1 MRRKDRE
8 VTEVRYTFSI
18 VGRAKI
24 LHLGLFDQEYPYI
37 VPLHYGYELVD
48 GTLVFFMH
56 SAESGQKL
64 ALIRNNAN
72 VCIELDCDIELI
84 SGGDNPCEYGSAF
97 ASVIGWG
104 RAEIV
109 SDEEEK
115 IKGLRLLM
123 ENQTGRDFEID
134 SSMASSVA
142 VIKVVVSEFMAKS
155 RPMPHLD

>member
-8 VTEVRYTFSI
+8 VTEVRDSLNI